1 MGYSNGVAR
10 VQKSDRTYRLTTT
23 SIDIKHVQLVLNNQ
37 FEDKL
42 YNRNSIRCSLLEN
55 LLYKCL
61 QSRLMYI
68 KKYQENNQLFP
79 QWYLD
84 TKEEPNDLELYIV
97 MPFQSYVQRE
107 MHS

>member
-1 MGYSNGVAR
+1 
-10 VQKSDRTYRLTTT
+10 
-23 SIDIKHVQLVLNNQ
+23 
-37 FEDKL
+37 
-42 YNRNSIRCSLLEN
+42 
-55 LLYKCL
+55 
-61 QSRLMYI
+61 MYI